1 MNIKSY
7 SFYPIDAKM
16 YLLVENHRAVILDPC
31 VSEEA
36 KEYLQSENVEEIIVL
51 LTHEHYDHISG
62 INWLRESFKRTKVI
76 CSEACGAA
84 LGKPHKNLSEYYEI
98 FNGKK
103 EWNFESHKIV
113 MQETPGHSKGSIC
126 ILVDEK
132 ILFSGDTLVTGHE
145 TILRLPGGSKK
156 DFAGITLPYLESLD
170 REIMVYPGHG
180 EPQKLKRFF
189 D

>member
-76 CSEACGAA
+76 CSEDQYHLFQA
-84 LGKPHKNLSEYYEI
+84 PHQP
-98 FNGKK
+98 
-103 EWNFESHKIV
+103 
-113 MQETPGHSKGSIC
+113 QEQ
-126 ILVDEK
+126 
-132 ILFSGDTLVTGHE
+132 
-145 TILRLPGGSKK
+145 
-156 DFAGITLPYLESLD
+156 A
-170 REIMVYPGHG
+170 
-180 EPQKLKRFF
+180 
-189 D
+189 

>member
-84 LGKPHKNLSEYYEI
+84 LGNPHKNLSEYYEI
-98 FNGKK
+98 
-103 EWNFESHKIV
+103 
-113 MQETPGHSKGSIC
+113 
-126 ILVDEK
+126 
-132 ILFSGDTLVTGHE
+132 LFSGKDEKTQEYVKNMNIQPYSCE
-145 TILRLPGGSKK
+145 ADEILTERKNGILSRIKLLCRKLP
-156 DFAGITLPYLESLD
+156 DI
-170 REIMVYPGHG
+170 
-180 EPQKLKRFF
+180 QKAVFVF
-189 D
+189 

>member
-84 LGKPHKNLSEYYEI
+84 LGNPHKNLSEYYEI
-98 FNGKK
+98 
-103 EWNFESHKIV
+103 
-113 MQETPGHSKGSIC
+113 
-126 ILVDEK
+126 
-132 ILFSGDTLVTGHE
+132 LFSGKDEKTQEYVKNMNIQPYSCEADEILTERKNGILNRIKLLCRKRPDTQRGV
-145 TILRLPGGSKK
+145 
-156 DFAGITLPYLESLD
+156 FA
-170 REIMVYPGHG
+170 
-180 EPQKLKRFF
+180 F
-189 D
+189 

>member
-62 INWLRESFKRTKVI
+62 INWSAGVFQKNES
-76 CSEACGAA
+76 
-84 LGKPHKNLSEYYEI
+84 NL
-98 FNGKK
+98 F
-103 EWNFESHKIV
+103 
-113 MQETPGHSKGSIC
+113 
-126 ILVDEK
+126 
-132 ILFSGDTLVTGHE
+132 
-145 TILRLPGGSKK
+145 
-156 DFAGITLPYLESLD
+156 
-170 REIMVYPGHG
+170 
-180 EPQKLKRFF
+180 
-189 D
+189 

>member
-84 LGKPHKNLSEYYEI
+84 LGNPHKNLSEYYEILFSGKDEKTQEYVKNMNIQPYSCEADEI

-103 EWNFESHKIV
+103 EWNFERIKLLCR
-113 MQETPGHSKGSIC
+113 K
-126 ILVDEK
+126 
-132 ILFSGDTLVTGHE
+132 
-145 TILRLPGGSKK
+145 LP
-156 DFAGITLPYLESLD
+156 DI
-170 REIMVYPGHG
+170 
-180 EPQKLKRFF
+180 QKAVFVF
-189 D
+189 

>member
-62 INWLRESFKRTKVI
+62 INWLRESFKRTKVNV
-76 CSEACGAA
+76 EQR
-84 LGKPHKNLSEYYEI
+84 L
-98 FNGKK
+98 
-103 EWNFESHKIV
+103 
-113 MQETPGHSKGSIC
+113 ETPIKIC
-126 ILVDEK
+126 LNITRFYFRV
-132 ILFSGDTLVTGHE
+132 
-145 TILRLPGGSKK
+145 RMKK
-156 DFAGITLPYLESLD
+156 HRS
-170 REIMVYPGHG
+170 M
-180 EPQKLKRFF
+180 
-189 D
+189 

>member
-84 LGKPHKNLSEYYEI
+84 LGNPHKNLSEYYEI
-98 FNGKK
+98 LFSGKDEKTQEYVKNMNIQPYSCKADEIFNGKK
-103 EWNFESHKIV
+103 N
-113 MQETPGHSKGSIC
+113 G
-126 ILVDEK
+126 ILSRIK
-132 ILFSGDTLVTGHE
+132 LLC
-145 TILRLPGGSKK
+145 RKLP
-156 DFAGITLPYLESLD
+156 DI
-170 REIMVYPGHG
+170 
-180 EPQKLKRFF
+180 QKAVFVF
-189 D
+189 

>member
-84 LGKPHKNLSEYYEI
+84 LGNPIKICLNITRFY
-98 FNGKK
+98 FRVRMKK
-103 EWNFESHKIV
+103 HRS
-113 MQETPGHSKGSIC
+113 M
-126 ILVDEK
+126 
-132 ILFSGDTLVTGHE
+132 
-145 TILRLPGGSKK
+145 
-156 DFAGITLPYLESLD
+156 
-170 REIMVYPGHG
+170 
-180 EPQKLKRFF
+180 
-189 D
+189 

>member
-98 FNGKK
+98 
-103 EWNFESHKIV
+103 
-113 MQETPGHSKGSIC
+113 
-126 ILVDEK
+126 
-132 ILFSGDTLVTGHE
+132 LFSGKDEKTQDYVKNMNIQPYSCEADEILTGRKNGILSRIKLLCRKHPDTQRGV
-145 TILRLPGGSKK
+145 
-156 DFAGITLPYLESLD
+156 FA
-170 REIMVYPGHG
+170 
-180 EPQKLKRFF
+180 F
-189 D
+189 